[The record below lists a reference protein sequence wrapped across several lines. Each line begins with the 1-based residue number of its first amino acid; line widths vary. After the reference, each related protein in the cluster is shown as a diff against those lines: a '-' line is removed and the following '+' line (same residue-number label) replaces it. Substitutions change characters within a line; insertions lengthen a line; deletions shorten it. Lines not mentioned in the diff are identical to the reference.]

1 MADICYICQENDD
14 NHKRKPPNNNEEPM
28 LVLLVNASD
37 IQHDIQT
44 TDDIL
49 RSGRYYFRVL
59 KQKEEDTIGRSLC
72 TTKQESKPSVVS

>member
-1 MADICYICQENDD
+1 MADICCICQENND

-28 LVLLVNASD
+28 LVPVNASD

>member
-1 MADICYICQENDD
+1 MADICCICQENND
-14 NHKRKPPNNNEEPM
+14 NHKRKPPNNDEEPM
-28 LVLLVNASD
+28 LVLVNASD